1 MSEDNFVYEEAVKEL
16 ESIVS
21 KLSERKVSLDESL
34 ALYTRGVELSN
45 LCQKRLNEIEEKISI
60 INSDGSVSLLQIDDE
75 KEE

>member
-1 MSEDNFVYEEAVKEL
+1 MKISEG
-16 ESIVS
+16 
-21 KLSERKVSLDESL
+21 KVSLDESL